1 VPQQQ
6 PLRLT
11 LQRCRHQQPWRHIK
25 KKLCFPGK
33 EKMKVIELKG
43 LKKIY
48 HLEKIDVPVL
58 HGIDLEIHQGEF
70 VAIMGHSGSGKSTLL
85 NILGLLDKPSEGSFK
100 LAGIEVSKYSDDELA
115 ALRNHYLGFIFQQF
129 NLLSKLTALENVSL
143 PVIYANTKDE
153 TNHEEPAKLLEL
165 VGLKDRMQH
174 RPNEMSGGQQQRVAI
189 ARSLINKPLI
199 IFADEPTGNLDTK
212 STKEIIKTLK
222 QLNDS
227 GITIV
232 MVTHEPE
239 LTDYA
244 TRTIKVQDGLIISD
258 ETTKKTDETKNRRGA
273 QAFEHKA
280 FSLSRIKDYFVQAW
294 RALIGNKMRSVLSIL
309 GVMIGVASLIS
320 MMAVGSGAQKAIE
333 DQVAGLGSNLLMVSP
348 GASQRGGISSETGAR
363 MRLYH
368 EDIDDLKK
376 NVSGIAAISGYA
388 NGRAQVVANGK
399 NYNTRLEGVSVDYA
413 EMRNSQPESGRFFT
427 ETENAEKKRVVLLG
441 KTVIKEIYGNTD
453 FNPIGEFIKINRIDF
468 QIIGVLPMKG
478 SSGFRDEDD
487 KIITPLNT
495 AMYRVIGSENLNN
508 MDVQVKEN
516 TDMQEVADEITQR
529 LLFTHRFK
537 ASNTDAIR
545 VRNMAEIQETMSSM
559 ASSFSL
565 LLGAIAFISL
575 LVGGIGIMNI
585 MFVSVSERTK
595 EIGLRKAIGANNA
608 DILFQFIIESVFVC
622 CAGGIIGILF
632 GSGVSLIISKAA
644 GWTTD
649 VSPFSVGLAFCF
661 SAFTGLIFGV
671 WPARKASLLN
681 PIEALRYD

>member
-1 VPQQQ
+1 
-6 PLRLT
+6 
-11 LQRCRHQQPWRHIK
+11 
-25 KKLCFPGK
+25 
-33 EKMKVIELKG
+33 MKVIELKG
-43 LKKIY
+43 LKKTY

-58 HGIDLEIHQGEF
+58 HGIDLEIYQGEF

-153 TNHEEPAKLLEL
+153 KNHEDPAKLLEL
-165 VGLKDRMQH
+165 VGLKDRMEH

-212 STKEIIKTLK
+212 STKEIIQTLK
-222 QLNDS
+222 ELNDS

-232 MVTHEPE
+232 MVTHEPH
-239 LTDYA
+239 LTAYA
-244 TRTIKVQDGLIISD
+244 TRTIRVQDGLIISD
-258 ETTKKTDETKNRRGA
+258 ETTKKSDETKKHRQA
-273 QAFEHKA
+273 QTFKHKA
-280 FSLSRIKDYFVQAW
+280 FSFSRVKDYFVQAW
-294 RALIGNKMRSVLSIL
+294 RALLGNKMRSILSIL

-320 MMAVGSGAQKAIE
+320 MMAVGTGAQKAIE
-333 DQVAGLGSNLLMVSP
+333 DQVAGLGSNLLMVFP
-348 GASQRGGISSETGAR
+348 GASQRGGISSDGGTR
-363 MRLYH
+363 MRLFH
-368 EDIDDLKK
+368 EDIEDLKK
-376 NVSGIAAISGYA
+376 NVAGIAAITGYA

-413 EMRNSQPESGRFFT
+413 DMRNSHPGSGRFFT

-441 KTVIKEIYGNTD
+441 QTVIKEIFGGAD

-468 QIIGVLPMKG
+468 QVIGTLPVKG

-487 KIITPLNT
+487 KIIMPLNT
-495 AMYRVIGSENLNN
+495 AMYRIIGTENLNN
-508 MDVQVKEN
+508 IDVQVKEN
-516 TDMQEVADEITQR
+516 TDMQEVADAITQR

-537 ASNTDAIR
+537 PTDKDVIR

-559 ASSFSL
+559 ANAFSL

-622 CAGGIIGILF
+622 CAGGIIGIIF
-632 GSGVSLIISKAA
+632 GAGVAVIISKVA
-644 GWTTD
+644 GWATF
-649 VSPFSVGLAFCF
+649 VAPSSVALAFCF
-661 SAFTGLIFGV
+661 SALTGLIFGV

>member
-1 VPQQQ
+1 
-6 PLRLT
+6 
-11 LQRCRHQQPWRHIK
+11 
-25 KKLCFPGK
+25 
-33 EKMKVIELKG
+33 MKVVELKG
-43 LKKIY
+43 LKKTY

-58 HGIDLEIHQGEF
+58 HGIDLEINQGEF

-129 NLLSKLTALENVSL
+129 NLLSKLTALENVYL
-143 PVIYANTKDE
+143 PVVYADSKDE
-153 TNHEEPAKLLEL
+153 KNHEDPAKLLEL
-165 VGLKDRMQH
+165 VGLKDRMEH

-189 ARSLINKPLI
+189 ARSLINKPLV

-212 STKEIIKTLK
+212 STKEIIQILK

-227 GITIV
+227 GITII

-239 LTDYA
+239 LTAYA
-244 TRTIKVQDGLIISD
+244 TRIIKVQDGLIISD
-258 ETTKKTDETKNRRGA
+258 ETTKKIDDTKNGR
-273 QAFEHKA
+273 QTQKFEHKA

-294 RALIGNKMRSVLSIL
+294 RALLGNKMRSVLSIL

-320 MMAVGSGAQKAIE
+320 MLAVGTGAQKAIQ

-348 GASQRGGISSETGAR
+348 GITQAGGISSDAGSR
-363 MRLYH
+363 MRLAH
-368 EDIDDLKK
+368 DDIADLKK
-376 NVSGIAAISGYA
+376 NVPGIAAITGYA
-388 NGRAQVVANGK
+388 NGRVQVVGNGN

-413 EMRNSQPESGRFFT
+413 EMRNSRPSSGRFFT
-427 ETENAEKKRVVLLG
+427 EAENTEKKRVVLLG
-441 KTVIKEIYGNTD
+441 QTVVKQIFGSAD
-453 FNPIGEFIKINRIDF
+453 FNPIGEFVKINRADF
-468 QIIGVLPMKG
+468 QVIGVLPVKG

-487 KIITPLNT
+487 KVTMPINT
-495 AMYRVIGSENLNN
+495 AMYRILGTQYLNS
-508 MDVQVKEN
+508 MDVQVKEDF
-516 TDMQEVADEITQR
+516 DMQEVADNIVQR
-529 LLFTHRFK
+529 LLLTHRFK
-537 ASNTDAIR
+537 PTDTGAVR

-559 ASSFSL
+559 AKAFSL

-608 DILFQFIIESVFVC
+608 DILFQFIIESIFVC

-632 GSGVSLIISKAA
+632 GAGVSVIISKVA
-644 GWTTD
+644 GWTTM
-649 VSPFSVGLAFCF
+649 VSPFSVILAFCF

-681 PIEALRYD
+681 PIDALRYD